1 MLILPGLYRLEL
13 KLFPFRYIHTAV
25 YCMHM
30 HTSAC
35 LLDHRKGLGQVRS
48 PDQRGKEITAR
59 MGAGEYARKG
69 QLRVGRLEASIPVS
83 PGDTKGPRGLSCPT
97 APLPSPAGGTQQMSA
112 QGDRVE
118 NEESG
123 RVRRSPAAAQARSLS
138 ALLSA
143 AAAGPRGAG
152 GSPGGRRRG

>member
-1 MLILPGLYRLEL
+1 M
-13 KLFPFRYIHTAV
+13 
-25 YCMHM
+25 
-30 HTSAC
+30 
-35 LLDHRKGLGQVRS
+35 
-48 PDQRGKEITAR
+48 
-59 MGAGEYARKG
+59 
-69 QLRVGRLEASIPVS
+69 GRLEASIPVS
-83 PGDTKGPRGLSCPT
+83 PGDTKGSRGLSCPT

-123 RVRRSPAAAQARSLS
+123 RLRRSLVAAQARSLS

-152 GSPGGRRRG
+152 GRPGDRGRG